1 MDIPGILD
9 FLKVLAANNNRE
21 WFQEHKAEYLSVQAD
36 FEELLAG
43 VIARLSPWDES
54 VAHVLPRDCTYRIY
68 RDVRF
73 SSDKSPYKTHIGGYI
88 NARGKKSNHCGYYLH
103 LEPGNCM
110 LAGGSWCMPADM
122 LRAVRQSVCDRIDEY
137 CAIVE
142 DPAFKQYFPVV
153 GESHLKTVPKG
164 FPKDFPYP
172 QYIRCKD
179 FTVACRVEDEFF
191 SRPDFMERIIDVF
204 RQLKRFADFTNE
216 TIDEFE

>member
-1 MDIPGILD
+1 MREVYR
-9 FLKVLAANNNRE
+9 FLEELRQNNNRE
-21 WFQEHKAEYLSVQAD
+21 WFNANKEWYLAVKAEHEAFINRLIPA
-36 FEELLAG
+36 LAKVDPEVDG
-43 VIARLSPWDES
+43 LTAK
-54 VAHVLPRDCTYRIY
+54 DCIFRIY

-137 CAIVE
+137 RAIVE

>member
-1 MDIPGILD
+1 MKIRLDQYLVQNGLVQSRERAKALIMAGVVFVNQQKVDKAGEMIKEDAVVEVRGHDIGYVSRGGLKLEKAMKCFPLTPDGKVCMDIG
-9 FLKVLAANNNRE
+9 A
-21 WFQEHKAEYLSVQAD
+21 S
-36 FEELLAG
+36 
-43 VIARLSPWDES
+43 
-54 VAHVLPRDCTYRIY
+54 T
-68 RDVRF
+68 
-73 SSDKSPYKTHIGGYI
+73 GGFTD
-88 NARGKKSNHCGYYLH
+88 
-103 LEPGNCM
+103 CM

-137 CAIVE
+137 RAIVE
-142 DPAFKQYFPVV
+142 DPAFKEYFPVV

>member
-1 MDIPGILD
+1 M
-9 FLKVLAANNNRE
+9 
-21 WFQEHKAEYLSVQAD
+21 SVQAD

-137 CAIVE
+137 RAIVE
-142 DPAFKQYFPVV
+142 DPAFKEYFPVV

-191 SRPDFMERIIDVF
+191 PVRTLWNGLSTC
-204 RQLKRFADFTNE
+204 FAS
-216 TIDEFE
+216 

>member
-88 NARGKKSNHCGYYLH
+88 NARG
-103 LEPGNCM
+103 
-110 LAGGSWCMPADM
+110 SWCMPADM

-137 CAIVE
+137 RAIVE
-142 DPAFKQYFPVV
+142 DPAFKEYFPVV

>member
-1 MDIPGILD
+1 MQGERNPITVVII
-9 FLKVLAANNNRE
+9 FIWNRATVC
-21 WFQEHKAEYLSVQAD
+21 WP
-36 FEELLAG
+36 EEVGACLPICCGRCVSRCATALMSI
-43 VIARLSPWDES
+43 VPLWKIRLSRS
-54 VAHVLPRDCTYRIY
+54 I
-68 RDVRF
+68 
-73 SSDKSPYKTHIGGYI
+73 S
-88 NARGKKSNHCGYYLH
+88 
-103 LEPGNCM
+103 
-110 LAGGSWCMPADM
+110 
-122 LRAVRQSVCDRIDEY
+122 Q
-137 CAIVE
+137 
-142 DPAFKQYFPVV
+142 VV

>member
-73 SSDKSPYKTHIGGYI
+73 SSDKSPYKTHIGGY
-88 NARGKKSNHCGYYLH
+88 
-103 LEPGNCM
+103 P
-110 LAGGSWCMPADM
+110 
-122 LRAVRQSVCDRIDEY
+122 VQQS
-137 CAIVE
+137 
-142 DPAFKQYFPVV
+142 
-153 GESHLKTVPKG
+153 
-164 FPKDFPYP
+164 
-172 QYIRCKD
+172 
-179 FTVACRVEDEFF
+179 
-191 SRPDFMERIIDVF
+191 
-204 RQLKRFADFTNE
+204 
-216 TIDEFE
+216 